1 MPERIGLCKEILDQ
15 MFLLEYSAQNSL
27 IHVYEDTIQV
37 QRENHPKT
45 LEETGSGTNK
55 GPEVVSVSTNQAGKT
70 NS

>member
-1 MPERIGLCKEILDQ
+1 MPERIRLCKESLDQ

-27 IHVYEDTIQV
+27 IHIYKETIQV

-45 LEETGSGTNK
+45 LVETGSGTNK
-55 GPEVVSVSTNQAGKT
+55 GPGVVSVSTSQTGKT